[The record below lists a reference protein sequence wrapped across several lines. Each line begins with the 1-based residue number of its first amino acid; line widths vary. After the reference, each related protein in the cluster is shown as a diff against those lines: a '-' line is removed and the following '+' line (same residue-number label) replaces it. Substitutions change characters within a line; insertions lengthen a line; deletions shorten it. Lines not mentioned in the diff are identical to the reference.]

1 MRNWIIRLLMFFCLQ
16 TYLNAAA
23 LPGNSDSAQVNPGTV
38 AGSAIAPYVEK
49 DQRQFDFY
57 PGGKLQI
64 TTNIPGNVK
73 IIGWEKSSVVI
84 EVEKIIYYASED
96 QAKLMAASYPLHV
109 TWTQTNAVVRTSG
122 PVEAAAK
129 METNLVL
136 HVPQAK
142 TDVDAKILQGDF
154 AIEKVN
160 GWIEATL
167 AEGNIEAIAVAGYFS
182 GTTRHGDLSVEMAG
196 TRWVGHDFSA
206 VTQNGS
212 IRLELPV
219 DYSASLSLETRAGEI
234 AVDYPDSVV
243 EGQSVPLQVVS
254 KKKTA
259 KSLTAPIGGGGA
271 PLKLLTHLGNIELAA
286 KK

>member
-1 MRNWIIRLLMFFCLQ
+1 MFFCLQ

-23 LPGNSDSAQVNPGTV
+23 LPGNSDSAQVNPGTE

-160 GWIEATL
+160 GWVEATL
-167 AEGNIEAIAVAGYFS
+167 AE

-254 KKKTA
+254 KKKTT
-259 KSLTAPIGGGGA
+259 KSLTAPIGDGGA